1 MHLSRTHKDAQIT
14 IIKTSSLPQA
24 VMDVPAPPSSDG
36 SGKRT
41 RKPKTFTGY
50 LTETNEGYFEEGDRP
65 NDEVAHTVYAQ
76 KEQPPPHSSTTLE
89 QPQAKRRKSSTS
101 SVASISTTKRQQ
113 QQTSPSAASPTGAAM
128 PVKKVAG
135 VQNATKKALE
145 WLQYGDL
152 SVLELTQS
160 LPKLSKA
167 RVEIVMEALRAAGLV
182 TLVRKHAP
190 DASVRNWQGLVLVL
204 LCCTR
209 CIETCQPYQVH
220 ILCPGVPGI

>member
-1 MHLSRTHKDAQIT
+1 
-14 IIKTSSLPQA
+14 
-24 VMDVPAPPSSDG
+24 MDVPSSTDG
-36 SGKRT
+36 NGKRS

-50 LTETNEGYFEEGDRP
+50 LTETNEAYFEEEDRA
-65 NDEVAHTVYAQ
+65 NDEVAPQNTLLP
-76 KEQPPPHSSTTLE
+76 KERPPPPAATSE
-89 QPQAKRRKSSTS
+89 QPQAKRRKSTAANVS
-101 SVASISTTKRQQ
+101 AISTAKRQQ
-113 QQTSPSAASPTGAAM
+113 QQTSPSAAAPAVAAV

-135 VQNATKKALE
+135 VQNATRKALE

-190 DASVRNWQGLVLVL
+190 DAAVRKLAGFIFLFKCDTRSTRPRDT
-204 LCCTR
+204 CCK
-209 CIETCQPYQVH
+209 QH
-220 ILCPGVPGI
+220 VPLSARRQYI